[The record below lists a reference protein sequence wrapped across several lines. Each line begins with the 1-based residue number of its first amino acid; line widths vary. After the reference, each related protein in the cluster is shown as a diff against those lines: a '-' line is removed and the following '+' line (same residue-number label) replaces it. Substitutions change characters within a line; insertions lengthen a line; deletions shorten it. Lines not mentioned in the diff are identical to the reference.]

1 MARRIVTAKGKQVRI
16 EGLAELQAKI
26 GEIINR
32 TTGREVKRVYMKGAL
47 ILRDRAR
54 ELAPVKTGKLRSAI
68 FAAYGKPTS
77 PNVLVGVNYRIAPHA
92 HLVEFGT
99 VHAAPHPYMRPAVS
113 QARTAVVQTIA
124 AGLREIITNG
134 AA

>member
-1 MARRIVTAKGKQVRI
+1 MARRILTAKGKQVRI

-26 GEIINR
+26 GEIMSR
-32 TTGREVKRVYMKGAL
+32 TTGQEAKRVFMKGAI

-54 ELAPVKTGKLRSAI
+54 ELAPVKTGRLRSAI

-77 PNVLVGVNYRIAPHA
+77 QDVLVGVSYRIAPHA
-92 HLVEFGT
+92 HLVEYGT
-99 VHAAPHPYMRPAVS
+99 KWAAPHPYMRPAVS

-124 AGLREIITNG
+124 SGFREIIADG